1 MEWWNIILFIIVI
14 LLIIKVA
21 ILESIISKI
30 DYKNDL
36 LKDITEN
43 LDTRIC
49 NVDLICKDILKFV
62 KLISDKKIE
71 EIKGDIQSME
81 TKDTKEVV
89 KDAD

>member
-1 MEWWNIILFIIVI
+1 MDWWNIILFIIVI

-30 DYKNDL
+30 EYKNDT

-43 LDTRIC
+43 LNARIC
-49 NVDLICKDILKFV
+49 NVDLICKDILGYIKV
-62 KLISDKKIE
+62 LTDKKIE
-71 EIKGDIQSME
+71 EVKDDIQSIE
-81 TKDTKEVV
+81 NTYAKEAV